1 MATQATSIPDASAGT
16 VLNSPTVPAPAVP
29 DTMTASVLVRQG
41 ELRTEQR
48 PVPAPGPGEVLVRI
62 TSVGVCGSDTH
73 YFAHGRIGS
82 FVVDSPLVLGHE
94 PAGVVVA
101 LGPGVTDREAGQRV
115 SLEPGIPDPL
125 SRQSLAGCYNLD
137 PGVRFFATPP
147 IDGVFSEYAV
157 HPAAF
162 CHPVPDSVSD
172 DAAALLEPLS
182 VALAARAAGKVQL
195 GNKVLVAGAGPIGLL
210 VSKVAQLA
218 GAAVTLT
225 DVRAERLEIAEA
237 YGAAQTFTAANQPPV
252 EPEFD
257 VFIDA
262 SGAERAILGG
272 LERLAPRGRAV
283 LVGMGADTVALPV
296 PLLQGRELTITG
308 TFRYANTWPAAI
320 ELAASG
326 QVDLD
331 RLVTS
336 THGLADVEAALTA
349 GANPGALKAMVHP

>member
-1 MATQATSIPDASAGT
+1 MTTELAATSEPIGKSLPDC
-16 VLNSPTVPAPAVP
+16 
-29 DTMTASVLVRQG
+29 MTASVLVRQG

-48 PVPAPGPGEVLVRI
+48 PVPTPGPGEVLVRI

-73 YFAHGRIGS
+73 YYAEGRIGT

-94 PAGVVVA
+94 PAGAIVSV
-101 LGPGVTDREAGQRV
+101 GEGVTDRTVGQRV

-125 SRQSLAGCYNLD
+125 SQQTLAGCYNLD

-147 IDGVFSEYAV
+147 IDGVFCEYAV

-172 DAAALLEPLS
+172 NAAALLEPLS
-182 VALAARAAGKVQL
+182 VALAARTAGKIQI
-195 GNKVLVAGAGPIGLL
+195 GDSVLVAGAGPIGLL
-210 VSKVAQLA
+210 ISKVAQLA
-218 GAAVTLT
+218 GATVTLT
-225 DVRAERLEIAEA
+225 DVRAERLAGAQA
-237 YGAAQTFTAANQPPV
+237 YGVTHTFTASQAPPV
-252 EPEFD
+252 VPEFD

-272 LERLAPRGRAV
+272 LARLVPRGRAV
-283 LVGMGADTVALPV
+283 LVGMGADTIALPV

-308 TFRYANTWPAAI
+308 TFRYANTWPTAI
-320 ELAASG
+320 ALAASG

-331 RLVTS
+331 GLVTS
-336 THGLADVEAALTA
+336 THGLEDVESALLA
-349 GANPGALKAMVHP
+349 GSNPGALKAMVHP

>member
-1 MATQATSIPDASAGT
+1 MSK
-16 VLNSPTVPAPAVP
+16 VPAS
-29 DTMTASVLVRQG
+29 MTSSVLVRQG

-48 PVPAPGPGEVLVRI
+48 TVPAPGPGEVLVRI

-73 YFAHGRIGS
+73 YFTEGRIGS
-82 FVVDSPLVLGHE
+82 FVVESPLVLGHE
-94 PAGVVVA
+94 PAGIVVS
-101 LGPGVTDREAGQRV
+101 LGAGVTDRTVGQRV

-125 SRQSLAGCYNLD
+125 SKQSLAGCYNLD

-162 CHPVPDSVSD
+162 CHPVPDNVSD

-182 VALAARAAGKVQL
+182 VALAARAAGRIQL
-195 GNKVLVAGAGPIGLL
+195 GDKVLVAGAGPIGLL
-210 VSKVAQLA
+210 ISKVAQLA

-237 YGAAQTFTAANQPPV
+237 YGAAHSFTAAEQPPV

-272 LERLAPRGRAV
+272 LERLAPQGRCV
-283 LVGMGADTVALPV
+283 LVGMGADTIALPV
-296 PLLQGRELTITG
+296 PLIQGRELIITG
-308 TFRYANTWPAAI
+308 TFRYANTWPTAI
-320 ELAASG
+320 ALAASG

-331 RLVTS
+331 GLVTS
-336 THGLADVEAALTA
+336 THSLDDVEAALTA
-349 GANPGALKAMVHP
+349 GSNHGALKAMVHPWKY

>member
-1 MATQATSIPDASAGT
+1 MKVSALIRRG
-16 VLNSPTVPAPAVP
+16 V
-29 DTMTASVLVRQG
+29 
-41 ELRTEQR
+41 LRTEQR

-62 TSVGVCGSDTH
+62 SSVGVCGSDTH
-73 YFAHGRIGS
+73 YFTEGRIGS
-82 FVVDSPLVLGHE
+82 FVVESPLVLGHE

-101 LGPGVTDREAGQRV
+101 VGAGVTDRHVGQRV

-125 SRQSLAGCYNLD
+125 SEQSLAGCYNLD

-147 IDGVFSEYAV
+147 IDGVFSEYAA

-182 VALAARAAGKVQL
+182 VALAARQAGRIVL
-195 GNKVLVAGAGPIGLL
+195 GEKVLVAGAGPIGLL
-210 VSKVAQLA
+210 ISKVAQLA
-218 GAAVTLT
+218 GATVTLT
-225 DVRAERLEIAEA
+225 DVRAERLTLAEK
-237 YGAAQTFTAANQPPV
+237 YGATRSFTAADQPPV
-252 EPEFD
+252 SPEFD

-296 PLLQGRELTITG
+296 PLLQGRELTVTG

-320 ELAASG
+320 ALAASG
-326 QVDLD
+326 RIDLD
-331 RLVTS
+331 GLVTS
-336 THGLADVEAALTA
+336 THSLDDVEAALTA
-349 GANPGALKAMVHP
+349 GATPGALKAMVHP

>member
-1 MATQATSIPDASAGT
+1 MA
-16 VLNSPTVPAPAVP
+16 
-29 DTMTASVLVRQG
+29 ASVLVRQG

-73 YFAHGRIGS
+73 YFKEGRIGS
-82 FVVDSPLVLGHE
+82 FVIDSPLVLGHE
-94 PAGVVVA
+94 PAGVVVS
-101 LGPGVTDREAGQRV
+101 LGAGVTNRSVGQRV

-125 SRQSLAGCYNLD
+125 SKQSLAGCYNLD

-162 CHPVPDSVSD
+162 CHPVPDNVSD

-182 VALAARAAGKVQL
+182 VALAARAAGRIEL
-195 GNKVLVAGAGPIGLL
+195 GDKVLVAGAGPIGLL
-210 VSKVAQLA
+210 ISKVAQLA
-218 GAAVTLT
+218 GATVTLT
-225 DVRAERLEIAEA
+225 DVRAERLDIAEA
-237 YGAAQTFTAANQPPV
+237 YGAAHSFTAAGQPPV
-252 EPEFD
+252 EPVFD

-272 LERLAPRGRAV
+272 LERLAPRGRCV
-283 LVGMGADTVALPV
+283 LVGMGADTIALPV
-296 PLLQGRELTITG
+296 PLIQGRELMITG
-308 TFRYANTWPAAI
+308 TFRYANTWPTAI

-331 RLVTS
+331 GLVTS
-336 THGLADVEAALTA
+336 THSLDDVEAALTA
-349 GANPGALKAMVHP
+349 GSNPGALKAMVHPRP